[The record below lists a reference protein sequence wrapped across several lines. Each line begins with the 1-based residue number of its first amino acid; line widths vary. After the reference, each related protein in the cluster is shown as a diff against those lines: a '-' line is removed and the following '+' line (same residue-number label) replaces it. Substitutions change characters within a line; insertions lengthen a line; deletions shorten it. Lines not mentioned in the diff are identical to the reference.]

1 MSNLLL
7 MLSLGGLVCFF
18 GLISLLQWRRINQLQ
33 SEVRQLQQQHQQLA
47 ETALGVGRKLITLQ
61 KELQSLANKLQH
73 DAGQPS
79 EYKAYSHAA
88 KLLQQGESL
97 QQVVQKCHLTHGEAE
112 LLASMHRAA
121 TGEQPK

>member
-1 MSNLLL
+1 MSSLLL
-7 MLSLGGLVCFF
+7 LLSISGLACFF
-18 GLISLLQWRRINQLQ
+18 GITSIMQWRRITQLQ
-33 SEVRQLQQQHQQLA
+33 NELRLVQQQHQQLA
-47 ETALGVGRKLITLQ
+47 ETALGVGRKLIALQ
-61 KELQSLANKLQH
+61 KELQTLANKLQH

-79 EYKAYSHAA
+79 EYKAYSQAA

-97 QQVVQKCHLTHGEAE
+97 QQVVEKCHLTRGEAE

>member
-1 MSNLLL
+1 MLWRKINLLQAEL
-7 MLSLGGLVCFF
+7 RCV
-18 GLISLLQWRRINQLQ
+18 
-33 SEVRQLQQQHQQLA
+33 QQQHQQLA
-47 ETALGVGRKLITLQ
+47 ETALGVGRKLIMLQ
-61 KELQSLANKLQH
+61 KELQTLAGKLQN

-79 EYKAYSHAA
+79 EYKAYSQAA

-97 QQVVQKCHLTHGEAE
+97 QNVVDKCHLTTGEAE